1 MTLIFIYLFVILF
14 VLIVLIISAS
24 VGVPFLPTNYK
35 RAKQMMDLADIK
47 TGSSVV
53 DLGSGA
59 GRLLFLAAA
68 RGATAVGYELNPI
81 LCWWTK
87 IMIFLK
93 GYKGKVQVHCK
104 SLYDADLS
112 KTDVVFTFL
121 LNGPMKKLENKLFT
135 ELPPGAKIVSYLF
148 PIPNRTPSK
157 KENGIIVY
165 QV

>member
-1 MTLIFIYLFVILF
+1 MTLIFIYLFVVLF

-24 VGVPFLPTNYK
+24 AGVPFLPTNYK
-35 RAKQMMDLADIK
+35 RAKQMMDLAEIK
-47 TGSSVV
+47 KGSRVI

-59 GRLLFLAAA
+59 GRLLFLAAT

-81 LCWWTK
+81 LCWWTQLMIIVRGYRGK
-87 IMIFLK
+87 IQI
-93 GYKGKVQVHCK
+93 HCR

-112 KTDVVFTFL
+112 DTDIVFTFL

-148 PIPNRTPSK
+148 SIPNRTPIK

>member
-14 VLIVLIISAS
+14 VLVVLIISAS
-24 VGVPFLPTNYK
+24 AGVPFLPTNYK
-35 RAKQMMDLADIK
+35 RAKQMMDLAEIK
-47 TGSSVV
+47 TGSRVV

-68 RGATAVGYELNPI
+68 RGATATGYELNPI
-81 LCWWTK
+81 LCWWTQ

-93 GYKGKVQVHCK
+93 GYKGKVKIHCQ

-112 KTDVVFTFL
+112 NTDVVFTFL
-121 LNGPMKKLENKLFT
+121 LNGPMKKLDNKLFT
-135 ELPPGAKIVSYLF
+135 ELPSGAKIVSYLF
-148 PIPNRTPSK
+148 SIPNRTPIK

>member
-1 MTLIFIYLFVILF
+1 MYYYKLPILSLYNFRIMTLIFIYLFVILF

-93 GYKGKVQVHCK
+93 WTHILKPLHNYH
-104 SLYDADLS
+104 L
-112 KTDVVFTFL
+112 
-121 LNGPMKKLENKLFT
+121 
-135 ELPPGAKIVSYLF
+135 
-148 PIPNRTPSK
+148 
-157 KENGIIVY
+157 
-165 QV
+165 